1 MPKLTPK
8 NYAQALYDAV
18 HETAAK
24 DHDLVLD
31 NFVKILAQNGD
42 LGRYAEIETE
52 YHLIEMEQKGIK
64 QANVTVARDME
75 MNSGLLDQLNKIV
88 GGKAELKKQVDSS
101 LVGGVVIKIDDTL
114 IDASIKTQLKN
125 INNTLKQ

>member
-42 LGRYAEIETE
+42 LGRYGEIETE

>member
-1 MPKLTPK
+1 MKFTPK
-8 NYAQALYDAV
+8 QYAQALYDAI
-18 HETAAK
+18 HETGAK

-42 LGRYAEIETE
+42 LGRYAEIEND
-52 YHLIEMEQKGIK
+52 YHLLEMESKGIK
-64 QANVTVARDME
+64 QADVTVARDME
-75 MNSGLLDQLNKIV
+75 MNSGLLDQLNKII
-88 GGKAELKKQVDSS
+88 GGKADIKKKVDDG